1 MPEPQSDVIVIGAG
15 IAVATA
21 ATLLAKHGLSVTILE
36 ARDRVGGRGFARAF
50 ADTEEVVDF
59 GGAWITPWQERMHR
73 ICRATQTEIR
83 QRIPVGERRFFR
95 DGGLNSE
102 VTSSADRPAHE
113 RAIARIAADSM
124 LLRMGHSTDERG
136 RPIAHVSYADYI
148 DRVAPP
154 Q

>member
-73 ICRATQTEIR
+73 ICRSHQTEVR
-83 QRIPVGERRFFR
+83 PRIPVGERRFFR

-113 RAIARIAADSM
+113 RAIARIAADTK
-124 LLRMGHSTDERG
+124 LLRMGPGDAEQGPTN
-136 RPIAHVSYADYI
+136 AN
-148 DRVAPP
+148 
-154 Q
+154 